1 LSFDA
6 WNVLINNFILMTLY
20 AADQSVL
27 ANTIAPIHQL
37 LREIQQSVG
46 EIQQSVAKFQQSVAE
61 TQQSVAETQQSVA
74 EIQQSVTQI
83 PQIQQGITLLQATQA
98 NMDIRRHNTKS
109 QSANPHAP
117 FQALQVTNVGGPHA
131 VGTVAGVGIAQ
142 GLGVFPAN
150 GSELAAMT
158 DQQIDVP

>member
-1 LSFDA
+1 MSFDA

-46 EIQQSVAKFQQSVAE
+46 EIQQSVAKF
-61 TQQSVAETQQSVA
+61 QQSVAETQQSVA